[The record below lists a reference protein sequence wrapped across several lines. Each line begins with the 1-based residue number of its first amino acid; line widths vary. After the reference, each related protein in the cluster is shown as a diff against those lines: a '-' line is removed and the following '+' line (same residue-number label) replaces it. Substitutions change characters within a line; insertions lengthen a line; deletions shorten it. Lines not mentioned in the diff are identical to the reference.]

1 MSERFGRLT
10 VIGPER
16 PGGKNFGRLI
26 LVRCDCGTEQLVRKS
41 FLIRGKTRSCG
52 CLARDAL
59 SAQAKVERL
68 VHGHCRD
75 GRVSSTYRSWRNMLN
90 RCEYPRDIGWD
101 NYGGRGI
108 SVCERWH
115 SFPNFLADMGERP
128 DGRSLDRIDN
138 NGNYEPG
145 NCRWATRS
153 EQQRNK
159 RRMTA
164 A

>member
-1 MSERFGRLT
+1 M
-10 VIGPER
+10 
-16 PGGKNFGRLI
+16 
-26 LVRCDCGTEQLVRKS
+26 
-41 FLIRGKTRSCG
+41 
-52 CLARDAL
+52 LARC
-59 SAQAKVERL
+59 ENP
-68 VHGHCRD
+68 
-75 GRVSSTYRSWRNMLN
+75 RN
-90 RCEYPRDIGWD
+90 PGWG

-145 NCRWATRS
+145 NCRWATRI
-153 EQQRNK
+153 EQRHNQ

-164 A
+164 T